1 MKFDISRNA
10 RQEYPE
16 SQRAV
21 MLIPAG
27 IFFLGILPAVLIG
40 LGPAVDRWLGLTLLH
55 FPPYNWII
63 GALLIVTGWPL
74 AIWTIVVQFTAGRGT
89 PIPAMAPQKLLV
101 QPPYTLCR
109 NPMVLGT
116 IMAYLGVALAVGST
130 ASAVMVIAVSGWLLG
145 YIHRHEE
152 AALLDQFGQ
161 EYADY
166 RARTPFLLPRIKFTK
181 RQS

>member
-1 MKFDISRNA
+1 MKFDFSRNA
-10 RQEYPE
+10 RQEFPE
-16 SQRAV
+16 SRRAV

-27 IFFLGILPAVLIG
+27 IFFLGVLPSLLIFG
-40 LGPAVDRWLGLTLLH
+40 GGALDRWLGLRLLH
-55 FPPYNWII
+55 FPPYNTIL

-74 AIWTIVVQFTAGRGT
+74 AVWTIVVQWDVGHGT

-109 NPMVLGT
+109 NPMVLGA
-116 IMAYLGVALAVGST
+116 IMAYLGVAFAAGST
-130 ASAVMVIAVSGWLLG
+130 AGAVMVIILSAWLLN
-145 YIHRHEE
+145 YVRRHEE
-152 AALLDQFGQ
+152 PALLEQFGQ

-166 RARTPFLLPRIKFTK
+166 RARTPFLLPRIKLNK